1 MNIDVHAHHF
11 PPDYIELVRR
21 HGGQYSQSAS
31 TLPGARLPLD
41 ERVDLLTEVGI
52 DLQVL
57 SVSQHQPYLER
68 EADAV
73 AAARLANDVYADVC
87 RTFPG
92 RFEAFAAVPLP
103 HVDAALQ
110 ELERG
115 LDTLGMLGVTLG
127 CSIARRPLDDP
138 SFEPFWAELDRRGTV
153 VFLHPVGLGV
163 LEGEDP
169 YGLTW
174 MIGAPV
180 EDTVAALR
188 LVMSGLTTRYPRI
201 RFIVPHL
208 GGTLPFLLQRIENS
222 SAIGRT
228 MGRGSEGDPSPSALL
243 RRLWYDTVNSHPEAL
258 LCTCGTFGADR
269 VLLGTDFPYLYGPK
283 LRRCV
288 TYIEEAGLSAAD
300 TAAILGGNARALL
313 GIGAPA

>member
-1 MNIDVHAHHF
+1 MRIDVHAHHF
-11 PPDYIELVRR
+11 PADYVELVRR
-21 HGGQYSQSAS
+21 LGGQFSANAHN
-31 TLPGARLPLD
+31 LPGARLPLD
-41 ERVDLLTEVGI
+41 ERVDLLAEVGI

-57 SVSQHQPYLER
+57 SVSQHQPYFPR

-73 AAARLANDVYADVC
+73 AAARLANDIYVDVC
-87 RTFPG
+87 RRYPA
-92 RFEAFAAVPLP
+92 RFAAFGAVPLP
-103 HVDAALQ
+103 HVDAAVA
-110 ELERG
+110 EAARA
-115 LDTLGMLGVTLG
+115 LDTLGMLGLTLG

-138 SFEPFWAELDRRGTV
+138 AFEPFWAELDRRGTV

-169 YGLTW
+169 YGLIW

-188 LVMSGLTTRYPRI
+188 LVMSGLTSRYPRI

-208 GGTLPFLLQRIENS
+208 GGTVPFLLQRVENS
-222 SAIGRT
+222 AAIERT
-228 MGRGSEGDPSPSALL
+228 MGRWAEPGVTPRTLL
-243 RRLWYDTVNSHPEAL
+243 GRLWYDTVNSHPEAL
-258 LCTCGTFGADR
+258 LCTCGSFGADR

-283 LRRCV
+283 LRRCL

-300 TAAILGGNARALL
+300 TAAILGGNAQALL
-313 GIGAPA
+313 SLTPPA

>member
-1 MNIDVHAHHF
+1 MHIDVHAHHF
-11 PPDYIELVRR
+11 PVDYIELVREK
-21 HGGQYSQSAS
+21 GGQYSESAR
-31 TLPGARLPLD
+31 TLPGAQLPLD
-41 ERVDLLTEVGI
+41 ERVDMLADVGI

-73 AAARLANDVYADVC
+73 DAARMANDIYADVC
-87 RTFPG
+87 RGHKG
-92 RFEAFAAVPLP
+92 RFKAFVAVPLP
-103 HVDAALQ
+103 HVEAALA

-115 LDTLGMLGVTLG
+115 LDTLAFLGVTLG
-127 CSIARRPLDDP
+127 CSINGRPLDEP

-163 LEGEDP
+163 LEGEDK

-188 LVMSGLTTRYPRI
+188 LVLSGITSRYPRI

-208 GGTLPFLLQRIENS
+208 GGILPFLAQRIENS
-222 SAIGRT
+222 GSIGQSL
-228 MGRGSEGDPSPSALL
+228 GRMTGQSGSPREHF

-258 LCTCGTFGADR
+258 ACTCGSFGADR

-283 LRRCV
+283 LKRCL
-288 TYIEEAGLSAAD
+288 TYVEDAGLSAAEVEG
-300 TAAILGGNARALL
+300 ILGGNAEALL
-313 GIGAPA
+313 GLGARA